1 MRKILLLSTLFAVA
15 QPGLHAQPAGTR
27 AEPALP
33 DAQATGA
40 RIFQQKCA
48 VCHLPILRSGDTPYA
63 SRLDGA
69 RVAADRAYARR
80 VLEDGNAAGMPGW
93 KHTLQPAQLDALM
106 TYLTT
111 LDGSAPRAADH
122 AAGGSAAPV
131 PPAAERDSRL
141 AGTVTAAAGEP
152 LEGVTVS
159 ARRPERP
166 ITTSVFTDERGA
178 YVFPPLESGQYQV
191 WAQAGGWE
199 GARRRVELDG
209 AQRRQDFVLQAS
221 RRLHRPAHGGPVRG
235 GAARGH
241 AGPAAHEG
249 RLRGCVHRVPRGE
262 RRAAQP
268 LRRAGLGRHRR
279 GDGPPRRHERV
290 PRGAVRRSSS
300 TSAPISPRTWPRCAG
315 PARRR
320 CASRRR
326 RARAATARCRWSTST
341 TCRRRRAATC
351 STPGATGRSAVRA
364 PPGGGFG
371 LHDATVDRDGD
382 VWFTYNEPE
391 AAART
396 VGKVDT
402 ATGRVTDF
410 SYPRA
415 DGRASTSHGIIT
427 ARDGAVWFNVN
438 LRAPGQPG
446 NERLGRIDPGTG
458 TLEVFTP
465 PGAMRGMAIH
475 VAEDAQGNIWG
486 DTATGAI
493 RYDPAADAFTAFAS
507 PTQPGRT
514 YGAAGDRDGNG
525 WWTQIGIDVIGRAD
539 PATGASSEIRL
550 PAKLPAYVQAG
561 DFSPEDLAI
570 YAGRGRGLQ
579 APRRP
584 AADLVT
590 GDVWVPNYAG
600 NNLLR
605 IDIDSLETTY
615 YPLPRVGMNPY
626 MAGVD
631 GDHRVWVSLQGGDE
645 VAKLDPESGEW
656 SLYAWPSRGTG
667 LRNLA
672 VVEHAGRVE
681 IIGAYFNANR
691 IGRMVMRTRAEL
703 RPDAF

>member
-15 QPGLHAQPAGTR
+15 QAGLHAQPAGTR

-33 DAQATGA
+33 DAQVAGA

-69 RVAADRAYARR
+69 RVAGDRAYARR
-80 VLEDGNAAGMPGW
+80 VIEDGNAAGMPGW

-111 LDGSAPRAADH
+111 PDGAAPPAADH
-122 AAGGSAAPV
+122 AAGGPAAPV
-131 PPAAERDSRL
+131 LPPAERDSRL
-141 AGTVTAAAGEP
+141 AGTVTAGSGEP

-178 YVFPPLESGQYQV
+178 YVFPPLESGRYQV
-191 WAQAGGWE
+191 WAQAAGWQD
-199 GARRRVELDG
+199 ARRRVELDV
-209 AQRRQDFVLQAS
+209 AQQRQDFML
-221 RRLHRPAHGGPVRG
+221 RE
-235 GAARGH
+235 AADFTAQLTGDQFV
-241 AGPAAHEG
+241 AALPE
-249 RLRGCVHRVPRGE
+249 
-262 RRAAQP
+262 
-268 LRRAGLGRHRR
+268 
-279 GDGPPRRHERV
+279 D
-290 PRGAVRRSSS
+290 
-300 TSAPISPRTWPRCAG
+300 T

-320 CASRRR
+320 MKAVFVGVCTECHAANVVLHNRFDERGWDDIVAAMSRLGAMNAF
-326 RARAATARCRWSTST
+326 RAEPAPVIEHFRADL
-341 TCRRRRAATC
+341 AAYLAEMRG
-351 STPGATGRSAVRA
+351 PGPSPMRFEA
-364 PPGGGFG
+364 PPRPHGDSTLPVVYEYDLPTEAGGYVLNPGSDWSLGGPSASGGGFG

-391 AAART
+391 AATRT

-493 RYDPAADAFTAFAS
+493 RYDPAADAFTAFTS

-539 PATGASSEIRL
+539 PATGAASEIRL
-550 PAKLPAYVQAG
+550 PAKLPAYVQDG

-584 AADLVT
+584 AADLLT

-615 YPLPRVGMNPY
+615 YPLPRAGMNPY

-631 GDHRVWVSLQGGDE
+631 GDHGVWVSLQGGDE

-672 VVEHAGRVE
+672 VVERAGRVE
-681 IIGAYFNANR
+681 IVGAYFNANR

>member
-1 MRKILLLSTLFAVA
+1 M
-15 QPGLHAQPAGTR
+15 
-27 AEPALP
+27 
-33 DAQATGA
+33 
-40 RIFQQKCA
+40 
-48 VCHLPILRSGDTPYA
+48 
-63 SRLDGA
+63 
-69 RVAADRAYARR
+69 
-80 VLEDGNAAGMPGW
+80 
-93 KHTLQPAQLDALM
+93 
-106 TYLTT
+106 
-111 LDGSAPRAADH
+111 
-122 AAGGSAAPV
+122 
-131 PPAAERDSRL
+131 
-141 AGTVTAAAGEP
+141 TAASGEP

-159 ARRPERP
+159 ARGPQRP

-178 YVFPPLESGQYQV
+178 YVFPPLEGGRYRV
-191 WAQAGGWE
+191 WAQAAGWE
-199 GARRRVELDG
+199 GVHRGVDLDG
-209 AQRRQDFVLQAS
+209 ARGRHDFVL
-221 RRLHRPAHGGPVRG
+221 
-235 GAARGH
+235 
-241 AGPAAHEG
+241 HETADF
-249 RLRGCVHRVPRGE
+249 
-262 RRAAQP
+262 AAQ
-268 LRRAGLGRHRR
+268 LT
-279 GDGPPRRHERV
+279 GDQMVAALPED
-290 PRGAVRRSSS
+290 
-300 TSAPISPRTWPRCAG
+300 T

-320 CASRRR
+320 MKTVFVGVCTECHAANIVLHNRFDEQGWDDIIAAMARLGAMNAFRAQPSPVIEHFRADLAAYLAEMRGPGPSPMRFEVPARPQGDSTLPVVYEYDLPTAAGGYVLNAGSDWSVGGPSAS
-326 RARAATARCRWSTST
+326 
-341 TCRRRRAATC
+341 
-351 STPGATGRSAVRA
+351 
-364 PPGGGFG
+364 GGGFG

-391 AAART
+391 RAART

-402 ATGRVTDF
+402 ATGRVTDI

-415 DGRASTSHGIIT
+415 DGRPATSHGIIT

-438 LRAPGQPG
+438 LRAPGRPG
-446 NERLGRIDPGTG
+446 NERLGRIDPGTE

-465 PGAMRGMAIH
+465 PGDMRGMAIH

-493 RYDPAADAFTAFAS
+493 RFDPAASAFTAFTS

-525 WWTQIGIDVIGRAD
+525 WWTQIGIDVIGRGD
-539 PATGASSEIRL
+539 LATGTSSDIRL
-550 PAKLPAYVQAG
+550 PARLPQYVQHG

-605 IDIDSLETTY
+605 IDIDTLETTY
-615 YPLPRVGMNPY
+615 YPLPRTGMNPY
-626 MAGVD
+626 MAGID
-631 GDHRVWVSLQGGDE
+631 GDHAVWVSLQGGDE
-645 VAKLDPESGEW
+645 VAKLDPDSGAW

-672 VVEHAGRVE
+672 VVERAERVE

-703 RPDAF
+703 QPDAF